1 MHKSGFNEIGRDGF
15 CLILPDHFRKVINS
29 IAFYLVQIAEKLEEN
44 AKIARNI
51 LDASVTTREN
61 MDAENKNL
69 LSLQFIW
76 LLRG

>member
-1 MHKSGFNEIGRDGF
+1 M
-15 CLILPDHFRKVINS
+15 
-29 IAFYLVQIAEKLEEN
+29 QIAEKLEEN

-69 LSLQFIW
+69 LSLQFI
-76 LLRG
+76 